1 VKGKDKFDNLR
12 FLINQKLKEADT
24 FLLEKEKLEKSNDP
38 KVIYNRKL
46 YEKKT
51 EELLND
57 VDVRLKEI
65 EIELKSQKKNPKKM
79 II

>member
-1 VKGKDKFDNLR
+1 MNGKDKFDNLR

-65 EIELKSQKKNPKKM
+65 EIELKSQKKIQKNM

>member
-1 VKGKDKFDNLR
+1 MKGKDKFDNLR